1 MASENGNALLQFEP
15 GLMIWTAVTF
25 LFTLVALRLIAWK
38 PILAA
43 LDEREG
49 RIRES
54 LEKAEQAKTE
64 AERAIAENKANMESA
79 LRRSKDLVIEA
90 RQEAE
95 RVRTEAR
102 DEARMEAR
110 RILDEGRRQ
119 LEVER
124 RSAMAELRRE
134 AASLAIRA
142 AEQLLKKNLGQ
153 QENRKLVEDF
163 LDQLPNPPV
172 H

>member
-1 MASENGNALLQFEP
+1 MASDNGNALLQFEP

-38 PILAA
+38 PILGA

-54 LEKAEQAKTE
+54 LDKAEQAKAE
-64 AERAIAENKANMESA
+64 AERAIAENKANMEAS
-79 LRRSKDLVIEA
+79 LRRSQELVTEA

-102 DEARMEAR
+102 EEARAEAR

-124 RSAMAELRRE
+124 RSAVTELRRE

-153 QENRKLVEDF
+153 KENRELVEDF

>member
-15 GLMIWTAVTF
+15 GLMIWTVVTF

-38 PILAA
+38 PILGA

-54 LEKAEQAKTE
+54 LEKAEQAKAQ
-64 AERAIAENKANMESA
+64 AEQAIAENKANMEAS
-79 LRRSKDLVIEA
+79 LRRSQELVAEA

-95 RVRTEAR
+95 HVRNQAREEAR
-102 DEARMEAR
+102 AEAR
-110 RILDEGRRQ
+110 RIMGEGRRQ

-124 RSAMAELRRE
+124 RVAIAELRRE
-134 AASLAIRA
+134 AAALAIRA

-153 QENRKLVEDF
+153 RENRQLVEDF
-163 LDQLPNPPV
+163 LDQLPKPPV

>member
-15 GLMIWTAVTF
+15 GLMIWTVVTF
-25 LFTLVALRLIAWK
+25 LFTFVALRLIAWK

-43 LDEREG
+43 LDERDG
-49 RIRES
+49 RIKES
-54 LEKAEQAKTE
+54 LEKAEQAKE
-64 AERAIAENKANMESA
+64 QAEQAIAENRANMEAS
-79 LRRSKDLVIEA
+79 LKRSQELVAEA

-95 RVRTEAR
+95 RVRTDAR
-102 DEARMEAR
+102 DEARQEAR

-124 RSAMAELRRE
+124 RAAVADLRRE
-134 AASLAIRA
+134 AAGLAIRA

-153 QENRKLVEDF
+153 RENRELVEDF
-163 LDQLPNPPV
+163 LDQLPRPPV
-172 H
+172 Q